1 MSRRRSEGA
10 GSPLVDQLD
19 ALNEARELGEG
30 RVPQAA
36 EAAVLD
42 VLERASTRRSL
53 SADHTVVGFFGAT
66 GSGKSSLFN
75 AVTGQDLARVAAT
88 RPTTSAPLAAVWGA
102 AGSAE
107 LLDWLGA
114 DQRHELADPL
124 ADGRRTGWLGG
135 GRAEPGGLVLLD
147 LPDFDSTAL
156 SHRETVQRLSG
167 QVDVLVWVLD
177 PQKYADAAV
186 HQDFIRP
193 LSAYG
198 AVTMVVLNQIDR
210 LPPGTLNAVLDSL
223 RGILADDGLGKVPVY
238 PVSAS
243 TGDGVDELRAAIA
256 AVSAGRDAATQRL
269 RLDAAGVAKALGAEV
284 DGEPLDAPGKHVQR
298 RLAGQL
304 SEASGVETVVSAV
317 GRSYRINAG
326 AKTGWPVTRWLTRL
340 RPDPL
345 RRLNLKTRDVNPTV
359 NRTSLPPPGSAQRAQ
374 ADSAVRAYADTAS
387 HGAPEA
393 WRGSIRRA
401 ARASAPTLPDALDQ
415 AIAHTDIGAGKG
427 SWWWPVVGTVQWIAL
442 ASALAGAAWLGG
454 LFAMGYLQLPV
465 PETPQ
470 VEGFPIPTLMIAGGL
485 FLGIALSMAT
495 GIISRMAARTRAAAA
510 RRRLRTAVAT
520 VAQTHVVEPVANEID
535 RYNRFRSALRAAR
548 G

>member
-1 MSRRRSEGA
+1 MSRRRLDEAS
-10 GSPLVDQLD
+10 SPLVRQLD
-19 ALNEARELGEG
+19 ALNEARQLGEG
-30 RVPQAA
+30 RVSEAA
-36 EAAVLD
+36 EASALA

-53 SADHTVVGFFGAT
+53 SADHTVIGFFGAT

-75 AVTGQDLARVAAT
+75 AVTGKELARVAAT

-102 AGSAE
+102 GGSAE

-114 DQRHELADPL
+114 EQRHELESPL
-124 ADGRRTGWLGG
+124 GGGRRTGWLGG
-135 GRAEPGGLVLLD
+135 GRSEPGGMVLLD

-167 QVDVLVWVLD
+167 QVDVLLWVLD

-186 HQDFIRP
+186 HHDFIRP

-198 AVTMVVLNQIDR
+198 AVTLVVLNQIDR
-210 LPPGTLNAVLDSL
+210 LRPGALDPVLDSL
-223 RGILADDGLGKVPVY
+223 RGIIADDGLGKVPVY
-238 PVSAS
+238 PVSAA
-243 TGDGVDELRAAIA
+243 TGEGVDELRAAIA
-256 AVSAGRDAATQRL
+256 AVAADRDAATQRL
-269 RLDAAGVAKALGAEV
+269 RVDAAGAADALGAGMA
-284 DGEPLDAPGKHVQR
+284 GEPLDAPGKDVQR

-304 SEASGVETVVSAV
+304 SEASGVETVASAV
-317 GRSYRINAG
+317 ARSYRINAR
-326 AKTGWPVTRWLTRL
+326 AKTGWPVTRWLARL

-345 RRLNLKTRDVNPTV
+345 RRLNLKSRDVNPAV
-359 NRTSLPPPGSAQRAQ
+359 NRTSLPPPGAAQRAQ

-427 SWWWPVVGTVQWIAL
+427 SWWWPFVGTVQWIAL
-442 ASALAGAAWLGG
+442 AGALAGAGWLAV
-454 LFAMGYLQLPV
+454 LFVLGYLQLPV
-465 PETPQ
+465 PETPM
-470 VEGFPIPTLMIAGGL
+470 VEGFPVPTLLIAGGL
-485 FLGIALSMAT
+485 LLGIVLSMAT
-495 GIISRMAARTRAAAA
+495 GIIARLAARARASAA
-510 RRRLRTAVAT
+510 RRKLRAAVAE
-520 VAQTHVVEPVANEID
+520 VASTRVVSPVVDEIE
-535 RYNRFRSALRAAR
+535 RYNRFRSALGAAR